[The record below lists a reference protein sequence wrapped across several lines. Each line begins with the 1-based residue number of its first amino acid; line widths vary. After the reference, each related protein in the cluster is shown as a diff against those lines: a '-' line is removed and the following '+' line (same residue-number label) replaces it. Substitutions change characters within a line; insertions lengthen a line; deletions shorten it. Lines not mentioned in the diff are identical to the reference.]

1 MNVPS
6 ISLVNCDLQ
15 LPIYGTINR
24 SFKGAV
30 LASATGGRIASA
42 SRNVT
47 VIHALRGVSLEIREG
62 DRVGL
67 MGHNGSGKTSLLRL
81 LAGIYEP
88 TSGQVHIQGRV
99 SSFINLG
106 LGLDLEATGYE
117 NIELCGLM
125 FGLDHAEIR
134 RLTPSIAEFSGLAEY
149 LDMPV
154 RTYSSGMSMRLV
166 FSIVTAVKAEILL
179 MDEWL
184 SVGDADFVAH
194 AEGRLKELVDASSI
208 LVLASH
214 SEETIRAH
222 CNVLVRLEHG
232 EIASVERLQTP
243 ADAGTYPGAGGMEA
257 PEEAG

>member
-1 MNVPS
+1 MPS
-6 ISLVNCDLQ
+6 ISIANCDLQ

-30 LASATGGRIASA
+30 LSSATGGRIASA

-47 VIHALRGVSLEIREG
+47 VVQALKDISLEIRSG

-81 LAGIYEP
+81 MSGIYEP
-88 TSGQVHIQGRV
+88 TAGRVHVEGKV

-106 LGLDLEATGYE
+106 LGLDHEATGYE
-117 NIELCGLM
+117 NILLCGLM
-125 FGLDHAEIR
+125 FGLRHGEIR
-134 RLTPSIAEFSGLAEY
+134 SLTPSIAEFSGLADF

-154 RTYSSGMSMRLV
+154 RTYSSGMLMRLV
-166 FSIVTAVKAEILL
+166 FSIVTSVHAEILL

-194 AEGRLKELVDASSI
+194 AESRLNSLVDAAGI

-222 CNVLVRLEHG
+222 CNMIVRLEHG
-232 EIASVERLQTP
+232 EIVSVERLPALDTAVPESPQQT
-243 ADAGTYPGAGGMEA
+243 A
-257 PEEAG
+257 

>member
-1 MNVPS
+1 
-6 ISLVNCDLQ
+6 
-15 LPIYGTINR
+15 
-24 SFKGAV
+24 
-30 LASATGGRIASA
+30 
-42 SRNVT
+42 
-47 VIHALRGVSLEIREG
+47 VIHALRGVSLEFREG

-67 MGHNGSGKTSLLRL
+67 MGHNGAGKTSLLRL

-88 TSGQVHIQGRV
+88 TSGHVHIEGRV

-106 LGLDLEATGYE
+106 LGLDMEATGYE

-134 RLTPSIAEFSGLAEY
+134 RLTPAIAEFSGLAEY

-154 RTYSSGMSMRLV
+154 RTYSSGMGMRLV
-166 FSIVTAVKAEILL
+166 FSIVTSVKAEILL

-184 SVGDADFVAH
+184 SVGDAEFVAL
-194 AEGRLKELVDASSI
+194 AEARLKELVDASSI

-214 SEETIRAH
+214 SEETIRKH

-232 EIASVERLQTP
+232 EVASVERIGSGGGATAVAVP
-243 ADAGTYPGAGGMEA
+243 DA
-257 PEEAG
+257 